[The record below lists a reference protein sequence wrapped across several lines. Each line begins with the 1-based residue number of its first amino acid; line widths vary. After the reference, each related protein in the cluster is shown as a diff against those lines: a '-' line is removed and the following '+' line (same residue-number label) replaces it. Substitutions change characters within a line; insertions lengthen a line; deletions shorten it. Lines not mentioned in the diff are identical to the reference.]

1 MKKNILAF
9 LHEDIGGYENLIEK
23 YFNAT
28 ATIRAS
34 VEPNGTEFC
43 GEVPADAMHLLRS
56 SVPGVVWTKIHC
68 IKSETRIFTLLTI

>member
-1 MKKNILAF
+1 M
-9 LHEDIGGYENLIEK
+9 IEK

-56 SVPGVVWTKIHC
+56 SVPGVV
-68 IKSETRIFTLLTI
+68 